1 MATMGSK
8 TKRGSIIRQGVLAA
22 FLIPLLAACGG
33 EAATPTSLPASTATV
48 GATQSV
54 ATATTATTATTAS
67 AAATATTATTQP
79 AATATKQAANASP
92 SAMKPAKLIL
102 NFLAGGP
109 QAGFMYAKKLG
120 YYKDAGIDLTIEE
133 GKGSATTAQQIAAG
147 QAEFGFADGPAAM
160 QVRSKGGN
168 VKIIAPVLQTNGF
181 AVISLK
187 EKNIT
192 KVSDLVGKTLAV
204 QPGTAQTALLDAV
217 FLANDVDKTKVNIV
231 NLDPAALNSSL
242 LQGQVDAILAGA
254 DFQGVQIQ
262 NQGKE
267 INQIFYRDAGVPTI
281 GLAII
286 ARDETIQN
294 DPDLVSRFVAASL
307 KGWDAA
313 RKDPDAAAAAVVEQF
328 VSGKKG
334 EILQQL
340 NVDLQLVCAP
350 GAATLGAPPEKNW
363 GLTFDLLTKYQAFP
377 TTPPITDYYT
387 TQFVPADAPTCP

>member
-1 MATMGSK
+1 MSSK
-8 TKRGSIIRQGVLAA
+8 TNTGYIIRKGLLMALV
-22 FLIPLLAACGG
+22 IPLLAACGG
-33 EAATPTSLPASTATV
+33 ETATPTAPPAPTSTV
-48 GATQSV
+48 VV
-54 ATATTATTATTAS
+54 AP
-67 AAATATTATTQP
+67 AATATTAV
-79 AATATKQAANASP
+79 AAASP
-92 SAMKPAKLIL
+92 TAPAMKPAKLIL

-147 QAEFGFADGPAAM
+147 QAEFGFVDGPAAM
-160 QVRSKGGN
+160 AVRVKGGN
-168 VKIIAPVLQTNGF
+168 IKIVAPVLQTNGF

-187 EKNIT
+187 EKNIM

-217 FLANDVDKTKVNIV
+217 FLANAVDKSKVNIV

-281 GLAII
+281 GLSIV

-313 RKDPDAAAAAVVEQF
+313 RKNPDAASAAVVEQF
-328 VSGKKG
+328 VSGKKD
-334 EILQQL
+334 EIVQQL

-350 GAATLGAPPEKNW
+350 GATTLGAPPDKNW
-363 GLTFDLLTKYQAFP
+363 GLTFDLLTKYQALP
-377 TTPPITDYYT
+377 TTPPVTDYYT
-387 TQFVPADAPTCP
+387 TKFIPTGAPSCP